1 MEFTF
6 FAATRTLLLFFSK
19 FPARTERT
27 FSNFSPTSTP
37 RVISEQ
43 NLSLSLSLSSHH
55 DTIKYEYKL
64 STS

>member
-19 FPARTERT
+19 FPARAERT

-43 NLSLSLSLSSHH
+43 NLSLSLSSHH